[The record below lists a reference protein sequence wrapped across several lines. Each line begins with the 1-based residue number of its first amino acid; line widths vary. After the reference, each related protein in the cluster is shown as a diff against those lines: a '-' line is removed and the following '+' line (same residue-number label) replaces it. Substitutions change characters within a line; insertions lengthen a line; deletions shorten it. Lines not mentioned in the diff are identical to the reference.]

1 MKGYSSAR
9 YAEMAKSKVLQKAKI
24 VNPSNGSSDPV
35 EEHEEEEISLWDEFD
50 KDDLDQPITLSH
62 GERELE

>member
-1 MKGYSSAR
+1 
-9 YAEMAKSKVLQKAKI
+9 MAKSKVLQKAKI
-24 VNPSNGSSDPV
+24 VNPSNGSSDPI
-35 EEHEEEEISLWDEFD
+35 EEHEEEETSLWDEFD